1 MNRGISIV
9 TIWSYIGVYGLRPKY
24 SSSLVLGQ
32 SVRIGLLIFKAFN
45 EINQLMFAKKL
56 SRLQSFFVT
65 KIKTRPV
72 RIYNILDDYF

>member
-1 MNRGISIV
+1 MSLIILLV
-9 TIWSYIGVYGLRPKY
+9 A
-24 SSSLVLGQ
+24 SSLVLGQ

-45 EINQLMFAKKL
+45 EISQLMFAKKL

-65 KIKTRPV
+65 KIKTRSV